1 MNIVVLQGKLSRAPE
16 ERQLRE
22 SVLATYEVTT
32 REPDESAVTAPV
44 VWFDPPEAAW
54 ALDAGDDVTV
64 VGEVRRRFFRSNG
77 RTESRTEVVA
87 STVLPTR
94 RKAQVARA
102 IERAIA
108 ELEAGE
114 SP

>member
-1 MNIVVLQGKLSRAPE
+1 MAAKRLKC
-16 ERQLRE
+16 RE
-22 SVLATYEVTT
+22 CATEYPLEARYVCSKCFGPLEVGYEHEPVT
-32 REPDESAVTAPV
+32 D
-44 VWFDPPEAAW
+44 
-54 ALDAGDDVTV
+54 

-108 ELEAGE
+108 DLEAGE
-114 SP
+114 S